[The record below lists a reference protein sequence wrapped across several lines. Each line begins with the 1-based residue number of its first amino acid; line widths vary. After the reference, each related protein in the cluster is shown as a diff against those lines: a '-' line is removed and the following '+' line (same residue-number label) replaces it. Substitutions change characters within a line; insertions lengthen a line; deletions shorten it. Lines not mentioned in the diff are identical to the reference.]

1 VTAPL
6 SCLQYPVS
14 PRENQSLNVIV
25 CGKVI
30 PASTVTIEIDANRKR
45 MVRKGVPHELDPAA
59 ASAVEEGLRLTE
71 KHGGAVTLITMGI
84 SDATIGIRNALAM
97 GAASAVHILDDAVAG
112 SDTLGTAKV
121 LAAAIKK
128 QEFDLVI
135 CATES
140 SDSYSGIVPGQIA
153 HLLGVPPL
161 TFAKEITIDGKQ
173 ITIKR
178 QSETGYDVVE
188 SSLPALVAVS
198 SGINEP
204 RYPQLKGI
212 MAAKKKEI
220 KVYTAADLGLPPE
233 QVGESGAREKV
244 LGVGRPP
251 KRQAGKVVTDEGE
264 GGKQVADFLAEI
276 KVI

>member
-1 VTAPL
+1 MNIV
-6 SCLQYPVS
+6 
-14 PRENQSLNVIV
+14 V

-30 PASTVTIEIDANRKR
+30 PASSVTIEIDSDTKR
-45 MVRKGVPHELDPAA
+45 MKRKGVTHELDPAA

-71 KHGGAVTLITMGI
+71 KHGGTVTLITMGI
-84 SDATIGIRNALAM
+84 SDVTIGIRNALAM
-97 GAASAVHILDDAVAG
+97 GATSAVHILDDAVAG
-112 SDTLGTAKV
+112 SDTLATAKI
-121 LAAAIKK
+121 LAAAIRK
-128 QEFDLVI
+128 QPFDLVL

-153 HLLGVPPL
+153 YFLGVPPV
-161 TFAKEITIDGKQ
+161 TFAKEITVEDNKV
-173 ITIKR
+173 TIKR

-188 SSLPALVAVS
+188 SILPALVAVS

-220 KVYTAADLGLPPE
+220 KVYTAADLGLAAD
-233 QVGESGAREKV
+233 QVGEKGAREKV
-244 LGVGRPP
+244 LTIGRPP
-251 KRQAGKVVTDEGE
+251 KRQAGRAVTDEGE
-264 GGKQVADFLAEI
+264 GGKQIADFLAEI

>member
-1 VTAPL
+1 MDIV
-6 SCLQYPVS
+6 
-14 PRENQSLNVIV
+14 V

-30 PASTVTIEIDANRKR
+30 PASSVTIEIDPDSKR
-45 MVRKGVPHELDPAA
+45 MKRKGVTHELDPAA

-71 KHGGAVTLITMGI
+71 KHGGTVTLITMGI
-84 SDATIGIRNALAM
+84 SDVTIGIRNALAM
-97 GAASAVHILDDAVAG
+97 GANSAVHILDDAVAG
-112 SDTLGTAKV
+112 SDTLATAKV
-121 LAAAIKK
+121 LAAAINK
-128 QEFDLVI
+128 QPFDLVI

-153 HLLGVPPL
+153 YFLGIPPV
-161 TFAKEITIDGKQ
+161 TFAKEITVDNNR

-178 QSETGYDVVE
+178 QSEAGYDLVE
-188 SSLPALVAVS
+188 STLPALVAVS

-220 KVYTAADLGLPPE
+220 KVYTAADLGLSGD
-233 QVGESGAREKV
+233 QVGEKGAREKV
-244 LGVGRPP
+244 LTIGRPP

-264 GGKQVADFLAEI
+264 GGKQIVDFLAEI

>member
-1 VTAPL
+1 
-6 SCLQYPVS
+6 
-14 PRENQSLNVIV
+14 LNVVV

-30 PASTVTIEIDANRKR
+30 PASSVTIEIDSNTKR

-71 KHGGAVTLITMGI
+71 KHGGTVTLITMGT

-112 SDTLGTAKV
+112 SDTLGTAKL

-128 QEFDLVI
+128 QEFDLVL

-153 HLLGVPPL
+153 YFLGVPPL
-161 TFAKEITIDGKQ
+161 TFAREIAVENGKV
-173 ITIKR
+173 TIKR
-178 QSETGYDVVE
+178 QSESGYDVVE
-188 SSLPALVAVS
+188 AALPALVTCS

-220 KVYTAADLGLPPE
+220 KVYTAADLGVPAD
-233 QVGESGAREKV
+233 QVGEKGAREKV
-244 LGVGRPP
+244 LAVGRPP
-251 KRQAGKVVTDEGE
+251 MRQAGKAVVDEGE
-264 GGKQVADFLAEI
+264 GGKQIADFLAEI

>member
-1 VTAPL
+1 
-6 SCLQYPVS
+6 
-14 PRENQSLNVIV
+14 LNVVV

-30 PASTVTIEIDANRKR
+30 PASTVTIEIDANTKR
-45 MVRKGVPHELDPAA
+45 LARKGVPHELDPAA

-71 KHGGAVTLITMGI
+71 KHGGTVVLVTMGT

-97 GAASAVHILDDAVAG
+97 GVTSAVHILDDAVAG
-112 SDTLGTAKV
+112 SDTLATAKL

-128 QEFDLVI
+128 LECDLVI

-140 SDSYSGIVPGQIA
+140 GDSYSGIVHGQIA
-153 HLLGVPPL
+153 QLLDIPPL
-161 TFAKEITIDGKQ
+161 TFAREITVDGGN

-178 QSETGYDVVE
+178 QSESGFDIVE
-188 SSLPALVAVS
+188 STLPALVACS

-220 KVYTAADLGLPPE
+220 KVYTAADLGLSPD
-233 QVGESGAREKV
+233 QVGEKGAREKV
-244 LGVGRPP
+244 LTIGRPP
-251 KRQAGKVVTDEGE
+251 MRQAGKAVTDEGE
-264 GGKQVADFLAEI
+264 GGKQIADFLAEI

>member
-1 VTAPL
+1 M
-6 SCLQYPVS
+6 
-14 PRENQSLNVIV
+14 NVIV

-30 PASTVTIEIDANRKR
+30 PASTVTIEIDANSKR

-71 KHGGAVTLITMGI
+71 KHGGAVMLITMGI

-112 SDTLGTAKV
+112 SDTLGTAKL

-128 QEFDLVI
+128 HEFDLVI

-153 HLLGVPPL
+153 HFLRVPPL
-161 TFAKEITIDGKQ
+161 TFAKEIAIDGNQ

-233 QVGESGAREKV
+233 QVGEKGARETV
-244 LGVGRPP
+244 LSVGRPP

-264 GGKQVADFLAEI
+264 GGKQIADFLAEI

>member
-1 VTAPL
+1 MNIV
-6 SCLQYPVS
+6 
-14 PRENQSLNVIV
+14 V

-30 PASTVTIEIDANRKR
+30 PASSVTIEINPDTKR
-45 MVRKGVPHELDPAA
+45 MVRKGVTHELDPAA

-71 KHGGAVTLITMGI
+71 KNGGAVTLVTMGI

-97 GAASAVHILDDAVAG
+97 GAASAVHVLDDAVAG
-112 SDTLGTAKV
+112 SDTLGTAKL

-128 QEFDLVI
+128 QPYDLVI

-153 HLLGVPPL
+153 HLLGIPPV
-161 TFAKEITIDGKQ
+161 TFAKEITVTGDK

-178 QSETGYDVVE
+178 QSENGYDVVE
-188 SSLPALVAVS
+188 APLPALVSVS

-220 KVYTAADLGLPPE
+220 KVYTAADLGLE
-233 QVGESGAREKV
+233 AGQVGESGAREKV
-244 LGVGRPP
+244 LTIGRPP
-251 KRQAGKVVTDEGE
+251 KREAGKVVTDEGE
-264 GGKQVADFLAEI
+264 GGKQIADFLAEI

>member
-1 VTAPL
+1 
-6 SCLQYPVS
+6 
-14 PRENQSLNVIV
+14 LNIVV

-30 PASTVTIEIDANRKR
+30 PASPVTIEIDPNTRR

-59 ASAVEEGLRLTE
+59 ASAVEEALRLTE
-71 KHGGAVTLITMGI
+71 KHGGIVTLVTMGI

-97 GAASAVHILDDAVAG
+97 GVTSAVHILDDAVAG
-112 SDTLGTAKV
+112 SDTLGTAKI
-121 LAAAIKK
+121 LAAAVKK
-128 QEFDLVI
+128 QPFDLVI

-153 HLLGVPPL
+153 YLLGIPPM
-161 TFAKEITIDGKQ
+161 TFAKEILIDDDR
-173 ITIKR
+173 IAIKR
-178 QSETGYDVVE
+178 QSESGYDLVE

-220 KVYTAADLGLPPE
+220 KLYTAADLGLPPD
-233 QVGESGAREKV
+233 QVGEKGAREKV
-244 LGVGRPP
+244 LAVGRPP
-251 KRQAGKVVTDEGE
+251 KRQAGKVVVDEGE
-264 GGKQVADFLAEI
+264 GGKQIADFLAEM

>member
-1 VTAPL
+1 MNIV
-6 SCLQYPVS
+6 
-14 PRENQSLNVIV
+14 V

-30 PASTVTIEIDANRKR
+30 PASSVSIEIDPNTRR

-59 ASAVEEGLRLTE
+59 ASAVEEALRLAE
-71 KHGGAVTLITMGI
+71 KHGGIVTLVTMGI

-97 GAASAVHILDDAVAG
+97 GVTSAVHILDDAVAG
-112 SDTLGTAKV
+112 SDTLGTAKI
-121 LAAAIKK
+121 LAAAVKK
-128 QEFDLVI
+128 QPFDLVI

-153 HLLGVPPL
+153 YLLGVPPM
-161 TFAKEITIDGKQ
+161 TFAKEILIDDDR
-173 ITIKR
+173 IAIKR
-178 QSETGYDVVE
+178 QSESGYDLVE

-220 KVYTAADLGLPPE
+220 KVYTAADLGLPPD
-233 QVGESGAREKV
+233 QVGEKGAREKV
-244 LGVGRPP
+244 LTVGRPP
-251 KRQAGKVVTDEGE
+251 KRQAGKVVVDEGE
-264 GGKQVADFLAEI
+264 GGKQIADFLAEI

>member
-1 VTAPL
+1 MNIV
-6 SCLQYPVS
+6 
-14 PRENQSLNVIV
+14 V

-30 PASTVTIEIDANRKR
+30 PASSVTIEIDPNTKR
-45 MVRKGVPHELDPAA
+45 MVRKGVTHELDPAA

-71 KHGGAVTLITMGI
+71 KHGGAVTLVTMGI
-84 SDATIGIRNALAM
+84 GDVTIGIRNALAM
-97 GAASAVHILDDAVAG
+97 GATSAVHILDDAVAG
-112 SDTLGTAKV
+112 SDTLGTAKL

-153 HLLGVPPL
+153 YFLGVPPV
-161 TFAKEITIDGKQ
+161 TFAKEITVRAGM

-178 QSETGYDVVE
+178 QSEAGYDVVE
-188 SSLPALVAVS
+188 SPLPALVAVS

-212 MAAKKKEI
+212 MAAKKKEV
-220 KVYTAADLGLPPE
+220 KVYSAVDLGLAPE
-233 QVGESGAREKV
+233 QVGERGAKEKV
-244 LGVGRPP
+244 LTIGRPP
-251 KRQAGKVVTDEGE
+251 KRQAGRVVTDEGE
-264 GGKQVADFLAEI
+264 GGKQIADFLAEI

>member
-1 VTAPL
+1 
-6 SCLQYPVS
+6 
-14 PRENQSLNVIV
+14 
-25 CGKVI
+25 
-30 PASTVTIEIDANRKR
+30 
-45 MVRKGVPHELDPAA
+45 MVRKGVTHELDPAA

-71 KHGGAVTLITMGI
+71 KHGGTVVLVTMGI

-97 GAASAVHILDDAVAG
+97 GATSAVHILDEAVAG
-112 SDTLGTAKV
+112 SDTLGTAKL

-128 QEFDLVI
+128 QPFDLVI

-153 HLLGVPPL
+153 YFLGVPPV
-161 TFAKEITIDGKQ
+161 TFAKEITIEGDK

-178 QSETGYDVVE
+178 QSEAGYDLVE
-188 SSLPALVAVS
+188 STLPALVAVS

-220 KVYTAADLGLPPE
+220 KVYTAADLGLAPD
-233 QVGESGAREKV
+233 QVGEKGAREKV
-244 LGVGRPP
+244 LTIGRAP
-251 KRQAGKVVTDEGE
+251 KREAGKPVTEPGE
-264 GGKQVADFLAEI
+264 GGQPT
-276 KVI
+276 

>member
-1 VTAPL
+1 MNIV
-6 SCLQYPVS
+6 
-14 PRENQSLNVIV
+14 V

-30 PASTVTIEIDANRKR
+30 PASSVTIEIDPNTRR

-59 ASAVEEGLRLTE
+59 ASAVEEALRLTE
-71 KHGGAVTLITMGI
+71 KHGGIVTLVTMGI
-84 SDATIGIRNALAM
+84 SDANIGIRNALAM
-97 GAASAVHILDDAVAG
+97 GVTSAVHILDDAVAG
-112 SDTLGTAKV
+112 SDTLGTAKI

-128 QEFDLVI
+128 QPFDLVI

-153 HLLGVPPL
+153 YLLGVPPM
-161 TFAKEITIDGKQ
+161 TFAKEILIDDDR
-173 ITIKR
+173 IAIKR
-178 QSETGYDVVE
+178 QSESGYDLVE

-198 SGINEP
+198 SGINES

-220 KVYTAADLGLPPE
+220 KIYTAADLGLPPD
-233 QVGESGAREKV
+233 QVGEKGAREKV
-244 LGVGRPP
+244 LAVGRPP
-251 KRQAGKVVTDEGE
+251 KRQAGKVVVDEGE
-264 GGKQVADFLAEI
+264 GGKQIADFLAEI

>member
-1 VTAPL
+1 MNIV
-6 SCLQYPVS
+6 
-14 PRENQSLNVIV
+14 V

-30 PASTVTIEIDANRKR
+30 PASSVTIEIDSNTRR
-45 MVRKGVPHELDPAA
+45 LVRKGVAHELDPAA

-71 KHGGAVTLITMGI
+71 KHGGTVVLFTMGI
-84 SDATIGIRNALAM
+84 GDVTIGIRNALAM
-97 GAASAVHILDDAVAG
+97 GATSAVHILDDAVAG
-112 SDTLGTAKV
+112 SDTLATAKL

-128 QEFDLVI
+128 QPFDLVI

-153 HLLGVPPL
+153 QLLGIPPL
-161 TFAKEITIDGKQ
+161 TFAREVLVEGSK

-178 QSETGYDVVE
+178 QSENGYDVVE
-188 SSLPALVAVS
+188 ASLPALVAVS

-220 KVYTAADLGLPPE
+220 KIYKAADLGLGAD

-244 LGVGRPP
+244 LTIGRPP
-251 KRQAGKVVTDEGE
+251 ARAAGKTVTDEGE
-264 GGKQVADFLAEI
+264 GGKQIADFLAEI

>member
-1 VTAPL
+1 
-6 SCLQYPVS
+6 
-14 PRENQSLNVIV
+14 LNIVV

-30 PASTVTIEIDANRKR
+30 PASSVTIEIDPATKR
-45 MVRKGVPHELDPAA
+45 MARKGVTHELDPAA

-71 KHGGAVTLITMGI
+71 KHGGTVTLVTMGI
-84 SDATIGIRNALAM
+84 SDVTIGIRNALAM
-97 GAASAVHILDDAVAG
+97 GATSAVHMLDDAVAG

-128 QEFDLVI
+128 LPFDLVI

-153 HLLGVPPL
+153 HLLGVPPV
-161 TFAKEITIDGKQ
+161 TFAREIAVDGNR

-178 QSETGYDVVE
+178 QSEGGYDVVE
-188 SSLPALVAVS
+188 AALPVVVTTT

-220 KVYTAADLGLPPE
+220 KIYTAAELDLSAD
-233 QVGESGAREKV
+233 QVGEAGAKEKV
-244 LGVGRPP
+244 LTVGRPP

-264 GGKQVADFLAEI
+264 GGKQIADFLAELKI
-276 KVI
+276 I

>member
-1 VTAPL
+1 
-6 SCLQYPVS
+6 
-14 PRENQSLNVIV
+14 LNIVV

-30 PASTVTIEIDANRKR
+30 PASSVTIEIDPNTRR

-59 ASAVEEGLRLTE
+59 ASAVEEALRLTE
-71 KHGGAVTLITMGI
+71 KHGGIVTLVTMGI

-97 GAASAVHILDDAVAG
+97 GVSSAVHILDDAVAG
-112 SDTLGTAKV
+112 SDTLGTAKI
-121 LAAAIKK
+121 LAAAVKK
-128 QEFDLVI
+128 QPFDLVI

-153 HLLGVPPL
+153 YLLGIPPM
-161 TFAKEITIDGKQ
+161 TFAKEILIDDDR
-173 ITIKR
+173 IAIKR
-178 QSETGYDVVE
+178 QSESGYDLVE

-220 KVYTAADLGLPPE
+220 KLYTAADLGLPPD
-233 QVGESGAREKV
+233 QVGEKGAREKV
-244 LGVGRPP
+244 LAVGRPP
-251 KRQAGKVVTDEGE
+251 KRQAGKVVVDEGE
-264 GGKQVADFLAEI
+264 GGKQIADFLAEM